1 MASFGDKLR
10 REREMRR
17 ITLDEIAE
25 STKISRR
32 HLESLEKEDFASLPG
47 GVFNKGFVKAYARY
61 LGIDE
66 DQAAADYAA
75 VANEPAPE
83 EDKFPL
89 EIHEKPK
96 PELNPRNSRFPLVLA
111 VAALIGVVIGYTLW
125 ARNKKPQL
133 EGSESV
139 SANTQPVASAESPVT
154 SMPAENAK
162 PVVAAPAPVA
172 MREKVPAPKAIES
185 GSAQKH
191 DAQERTFSVVIK
203 AKEDA
208 WISVIADGRT
218 VAEGVLRADR
228 QKLVKAAKQIQV
240 KTGNA
245 GGIEIS
251 YNGKPVGAIGS
262 ESETR
267 TLMFTS
273 SGPAQ

>member
-32 HLESLEKEDFASLPG
+32 HLESLEKEDFDSLPG
-47 GVFNKGFVKAYARY
+47 GVFNKGFVRAYARY
-61 LGIDE
+61 LGLDE
-66 DQAAADYAA
+66 DQAVADYAA
-75 VANEPAPE
+75 VANEPAPDE
-83 EDKFPL
+83 NKFPL
-89 EIHEKPK
+89 EIHDKPK
-96 PELNPRNSRFPLVLA
+96 PELNPRRSHFPLVLA
-111 VAALIGVVIGYTLW
+111 MAALIGVVIGYTLW
-125 ARNKKPQL
+125 ARNKKPQP
-133 EGSESV
+133 EGPESV
-139 SANTQPVASAESPVT
+139 SANTHSVASQESGTPVENSKSGAE
-154 SMPAENAK
+154 A
-162 PVVAAPAPVA
+162 APVA
-172 MREKVPAPKAIES
+172 MHQKAPARPSIAE
-185 GSAQKH
+185 GQKH
-191 DAQERTFSVVIK
+191 AGGQERTFFVVIK

-208 WISVIADGRT
+208 WISIIADGHT

-228 QKLVKAAKQIQV
+228 QKMVKAAKQIQV

-251 YNGKPVGAIGS
+251 YNGKPVGAIGN

>member
-139 SANTQPVASAESPVT
+139 SANTQPVASAESGPVT
-154 SMPAENAK
+154 ENPK
-162 PVVAAPAPVA
+162 PEAAPVA
-172 MREKVPAPKAIES
+172 MHPKVPVRSDVAEAGPAD
-185 GSAQKH
+185 KH
-191 DAQERTFSVVIK
+191 AGAQERTFSVVIK

>member
-66 DQAAADYAA
+66 EQAAADYAA

-89 EIHEKPK
+89 EIHERPK
-96 PELNPRNSRFPLVLA
+96 PELNPKSSRFPLVLA

-139 SANTQPVASAESPVT
+139 SANTQPVASAQSSADT
-154 SMPAENAK
+154 SMPAETGK
-162 PVVAAPAPVA
+162 PAAVAPAPVA
-172 MREKVPAPKAIES
+172 MHEKVHAELEPTEGTAK
-185 GSAQKH
+185 
-191 DAQERTFSVVIK
+191 ERTFSVVIK

-251 YNGKPVGAIGS
+251 YNGKPVGAIGN

>member
-17 ITLDEIAE
+17 VTLDEISE

-32 HLESLEKEDFASLPG
+32 HLESLEKEDFSSLPG
-47 GVFNKGFVKAYARY
+47 GVFNKGFVRAYARY

-66 DQAAADYAA
+66 DQAVADYAA
-75 VANEPAPE
+75 MANEPAPE

-96 PELNPRNSRFPLVLA
+96 PELNPKNSHFPLILA
-111 VAALIGVVIGYTLW
+111 LAALVGVVVGYTIW
-125 ARNKKPQL
+125 AKNKRPQA
-133 EGSESV
+133 EAV
-139 SANTQPVASAESPVT
+139 SANTLTSTTARDESSAPPVPVAADVHPAPAIERPVASKTVAEPT
-154 SMPAENAK
+154 H
-162 PVVAAPAPVA
+162 
-172 MREKVPAPKAIES
+172 EKVPAKEP
-185 GSAQKH
+185 
-191 DAQERTFSVVIK
+191 TFFVVIK

-208 WISVIADGRT
+208 WISVIADGHT
-218 VAEGVLRADR
+218 VAQGVLRADR
-228 QKLVKAAKQIQV
+228 QKLVKAAKQIEV

-245 GGIEIS
+245 GGIEVS
-251 YNGKPVGAIGS
+251 YNGKPLGAIGN